1 MEWLSVMAQSTIVI
15 TFVGGVFS
23 YVVLK
28 PLNKSINKLDSS
40 INKLDDKYQAIDV
53 RLVKV
58 EESAK
63 SAHHRI
69 DNIYKVAGLIST
81 IISVVIALIGRV
93 M

>member
-69 DNIYKVAGLIST
+69 DHIEGSLEK
-81 IISVVIALIGRV
+81 R
-93 M
+93 

>member
-1 MEWLSVMAQSTIVI
+1 MAQSTIVI

-40 INKLDDKYQAIDV
+40 IDGLDVKYQKIDV

-69 DNIYKVAGLIST
+69 DGIEKRT
-81 IISVVIALIGRV
+81 E
-93 M
+93 